1 MRHGRSRHL
10 IRAIIL
16 VAAVVLACILA
27 SAVIRYN
34 RSAGW
39 FDADEQRPPKETRPP
54 PLKLG
59 KQNSDLQIHGF

>member
-1 MRHGRSRHL
+1 LRHGRSRHL

-39 FDADEQRPPKETRPP
+39 VDAHEQKPSKEERPPL
-54 PLKLG
+54 LKLG
-59 KQNSDLQIHGF
+59 KPG